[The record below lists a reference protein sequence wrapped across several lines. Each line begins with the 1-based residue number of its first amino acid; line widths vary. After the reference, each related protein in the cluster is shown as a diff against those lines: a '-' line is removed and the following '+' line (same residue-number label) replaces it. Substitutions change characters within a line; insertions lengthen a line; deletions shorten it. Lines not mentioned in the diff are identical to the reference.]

1 MQDGSNR
8 YEDIFYCL
16 AFRLGEQAFL
26 RGEKIRN
33 GRRETIK
40 WEERGGECKKKKKF
54 HKSNRP
60 ISIYWNIRL
69 GIDAGE

>member
-16 AFRLGEQAFL
+16 AFRLGEQAIL
-26 RGEKIRN
+26 RGGKIRN

-40 WEERGGECKKKKKF
+40 
-54 HKSNRP
+54 
-60 ISIYWNIRL
+60 
-69 GIDAGE
+69 

>member
-16 AFRLGEQAFL
+16 AFRLGEQAL
-26 RGEKIRN
+26 LKWGKKIRN

-40 WEERGGECKKKKKF
+40 
-54 HKSNRP
+54 
-60 ISIYWNIRL
+60 
-69 GIDAGE
+69 